1 MVISEVG
8 IAVSIHVLL
17 ILVKIIRLLMLTLS
31 TGFFLFDNVAS
42 TKHLK
47 LQSDP
52 D

>member
-1 MVISEVG
+1 MVIAEVG
-8 IAVSIHVLL
+8 TCPVNNFQVA
-17 ILVKIIRLLMLTLS
+17 LVKVIRLLMLTLS